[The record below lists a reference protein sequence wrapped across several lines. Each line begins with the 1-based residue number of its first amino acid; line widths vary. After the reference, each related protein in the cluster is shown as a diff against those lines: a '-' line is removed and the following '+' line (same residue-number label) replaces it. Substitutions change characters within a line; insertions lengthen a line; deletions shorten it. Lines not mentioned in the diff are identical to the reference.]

1 MQFVDFKADARR
13 HQAAYLKAYKRVL
26 LSGWY
31 ILGSEV
37 ESFEREFAEYLGVK
51 HVIGVGNGLDAL
63 HISLMSLG
71 IRSGDEVITTP
82 LSAVATTLAIIS
94 VGATPVFVDIN
105 LDGQI
110 NASQIETH
118 ITARTKA
125 IIPVHLYGNACDI
138 TSIIQIAKK
147 HNLWV
152 IEDAAQAH
160 GSSFQ
165 GQKLGTFGI
174 LGCFS
179 FYPTK
184 NLGTIGGDAGAVATN
199 DDDLAKTMRQLRNY
213 GEASK
218 YNTVR
223 YGINSR
229 LDEFHAAIL
238 RAKLTWLDISN
249 EKKRQIA
256 SLYNQALV
264 DIKGLSIVKPIADS
278 VNNVHQYVI
287 ITGRRDELQKYL
299 SEQDIPT
306 LIHFPTP
313 IHQQPF
319 LKENY
324 RKISLPITKQF
335 CNNTLSLPSH
345 EYMTSDEINQVI
357 KSIHAFFK
365 KR

>member
-1 MQFVDFKADARR
+1 
-13 HQAAYLKAYKRVL
+13 
-26 LSGWY
+26 
-31 ILGSEV
+31 
-37 ESFEREFAEYLGVK
+37 
-51 HVIGVGNGLDAL
+51 
-63 HISLMSLG
+63 MSLG
-71 IRSGDEVITTP
+71 IGVGDEVITTP

-94 VGATPVFVDIN
+94 VGATPVFVDVN

-110 NASQIETH
+110 DTSQIEAK
-118 ITARTKA
+118 ITPSTKA
-125 IIPVHLYGNACDI
+125 ILPVHLYGNACDI
-138 TSIIQIAKK
+138 TTILKIAKK
-147 HNLWV
+147 HNLQV

-160 GSSFQ
+160 GSSLNE
-165 GQKLGTFGI
+165 QKLGTFGV

-184 NLGTIGGDAGAVATN
+184 NLGTLGGDAGAIATN
-199 DDDLAKTMRQLRNY
+199 SDEIARLAKQLRNY
-213 GEASK
+213 GEESK
-218 YNTVR
+218 YRHVR
-223 YGINSR
+223 YGLNSR
-229 LDEFHAAIL
+229 LDEIHAAVL

-299 SEQDIPT
+299 SEQGIPT

-319 LKENY
+319 LKDNY
-324 RKISLPITKQF
+324 RKFSLPIAKQF

-345 EYMTSDEINQVI
+345 EYMTTDEINQVI
-357 KSIHAFFK
+357 KAIHAFFK
-365 KR
+365 KY

>member
-1 MQFVDFKADARR
+1 MQFVDFKADAQL
-13 HQAAYLKAYKRVL
+13 HQAAYFKAYKRVL

-105 LDGQI
+105 PDGQI

-138 TSIIQIAKK
+138 TSILQIAKK

-184 NLGTIGGDAGAVATN
+184 NLGTIGGDAGAIATN

-229 LDEFHAAIL
+229 MDEFHAAIL
-238 RAKLTWLDISN
+238 RAKLTWLEKSN
-249 EKKRQIA
+249 TRKREIAQYYMKDLSSIPKLQIITPL
-256 SLYNQALV
+256 SSAL
-264 DIKGLSIVKPIADS
+264 P
-278 VNNVHQYVI
+278 NVHQFVV
-287 ITGRRDELQKYL
+287 TTNRRDELKQFL
-299 SEQDIPT
+299 SSADIPI
-306 LIHFPTP
+306 LVHYPTP
-313 IHQQPF
+313 IHKQPF
-319 LKENY
+319 LVERY
-324 RKISLPITKQF
+324 SHLSLPYAENF
-335 CNNTLSLPSH
+335 CANTLSLPSH
-345 EYMTSDEINQVI
+345 EFLTLDELKLVVDRI
-357 KSIHAFFK
+357 KEFFK
-365 KR
+365 A